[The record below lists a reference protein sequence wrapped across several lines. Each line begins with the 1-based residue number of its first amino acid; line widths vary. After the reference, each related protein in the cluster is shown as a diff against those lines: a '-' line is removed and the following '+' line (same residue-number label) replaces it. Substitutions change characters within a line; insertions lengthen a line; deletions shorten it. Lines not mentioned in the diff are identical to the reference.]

1 MSDATRRTGV
11 VRTTEGV
18 WEARGKDNIMAIEVA
33 SFVVL
38 SGVNVRVQVETN
50 IRHYKQRVD
59 AEPA

>member
-1 MSDATRRTGV
+1 
-11 VRTTEGV
+11 
-18 WEARGKDNIMAIEVA
+18 MAIEVA